1 MPIILNGP
9 GGGGAAGYVYPSGCV
24 ENPVLSD
31 ANGKISIQ
39 WADPDEIMLNGVA
52 ISEWKGT
59 VIVCKQG
66 ARPQSVDDGV
76 VVCESTVKNQH
87 KESPLV
93 TDVGGIGYYYGFFP
107 YTKDYVVNTDAAN
120 VVYYNGGLLEYSSW
134 DEIAAAA
141 ADGSASTRWNVGDEK
156 TITLTGVY
164 AGDVIVQ
171 IAGFNHDP
179 IWVGSGN
186 AGITFISKNT
196 VGELASSSAVWADS
210 NWRKKV
216 MLDIKSSL
224 PEQVQKHVKNVR
236 KEAQRSASYDSGV
249 SVSSY
254 EESVFIPSVTE
265 VNLSKT
271 AGSGNKPIIEGS
283 AYPIFTGAESRR
295 KYDLNGSLSEWW
307 LRTAFPS
314 ATNYLCTCYINTKAG
329 LDYAYPSSGQK
340 GICFCFCI

>member
-120 VVYYNGGLLEYSSW
+120 VVYYNGGLLEHSSW
-134 DEIAAAA
+134 DKIAAAA
-141 ADGSASTRWNVGDEK
+141 ADGSASVRWNVGDEK
-156 TITLTGVY
+156 TIILSGAYNMELTL
-164 AGDVIVQ
+164 Q
-171 IAGFNHDP
+171 IAGFNHDTA
-179 IWVGSGN
+179 GSV
-186 AGITFISKNT
+186 TFRSKNSI
-196 VGELASSSAVWADS
+196 GASKYRGSSYNVS
-210 NWRKKV
+210 NINYLLRGDFKN
-216 MLDIKSSL
+216 SL
-224 PEQVQKHVKNVR
+224 PEDLRSKLKSKYSSGVAYEIFLPSVSEVNGIGYRPNANSSSLTV
-236 KEAQRSASYDSGV
+236 EGAQYPLFANETLRPGGSKWWTRSIMSDTSFGYYNYGYYYVDESYRVTNYKTNDFTNDTYYSYD
-249 SVSSY
+249 
-254 EESVFIPSVTE
+254 
-265 VNLSKT
+265 L
-271 AGSGNKPIIEGS
+271 
-283 AYPIFTGAESRR
+283 
-295 KYDLNGSLSEWW
+295 
-307 LRTAFPS
+307 FPMFV
-314 ATNYLCTCYINTKAG
+314 I
-329 LDYAYPSSGQK
+329 
-340 GICFCFCI
+340 